1 MRFEGSRGGF
11 SVRDTNYGII
21 MAIGGGVWIAI
32 IREIWVLGLLFRG
45 NLTFLI
51 ILGGNFRF

>member
-1 MRFEGSRGGF
+1 MRFEGSRGDF
-11 SVRDTNYGII
+11 SVQDTNYGII
-21 MAIGGGVWIAI
+21 MAIGGVWIAI
-32 IREIWVLGLLFRG
+32 RRGIRVLGLLFRG